1 MRVGEERLG
10 VGLESLLGVE
20 SLPLPILATSVGCGM
35 RVPECPRA
43 VCPRAMCPHP
53 APVAY
58 IYTYIQ
64 RERERDK

>member
-35 RVPECPRA
+35 RVPESRVPESHVPTSCTCRIYL
-43 VCPRAMCPHP
+43 
-53 APVAY
+53 Y
-58 IYTYIQ
+58 IYTE
-64 RERERDK
+64 RERER